1 MKSFLKAILLFTLVW
16 FVLASVIDYYYT
28 VKIRHSQVREYKIWE
43 DIFNSR
49 ITADIIVLGS
59 SRAMAHYNPEV
70 FDSILHSDF
79 YNLGLNGKLIDMDFF
94 RYHQYKKYNNHQP
107 TIIIWD
113 VMSGTFGYSGG
124 YGNEQFMAYIHNRD
138 IWHTIHRRGINI
150 TLFDRYIPLL
160 RYWRRNML
168 RTFPNAVMQVY
179 KGYRKECHDFDSS
192 ELNNIPDSSINC
204 SRCPALEE
212 EMRLTIQ
219 EMQHDGATVVLVYSP
234 FYYRGQKKYSD
245 LQSMRQLF
253 GKIAVEENCLYLDYL
268 DDPINNDSSLFK
280 NASHLNCFGADVFSA
295 KLSYA
300 LDSII
305 NASE

>member
-1 MKSFLKAILLFTLVW
+1 
-16 FVLASVIDYYYT
+16 
-28 VKIRHSQVREYKIWE
+28 
-43 DIFNSR
+43 
-49 ITADIIVLGS
+49 
-59 SRAMAHYNPEV
+59 
-70 FDSILHSDF
+70 
-79 YNLGLNGKLIDMDFF
+79 
-94 RYHQYKKYNNHQP
+94 
-107 TIIIWD
+107 
-113 VMSGTFGYSGG
+113 
-124 YGNEQFMAYIHNRD
+124 
-138 IWHTIHRRGINI
+138 
-150 TLFDRYIPLL
+150 
-160 RYWRRNML
+160 
-168 RTFPNAVMQVY
+168 
-179 KGYRKECHDFDSS
+179 
-192 ELNNIPDSSINC
+192 
-204 SRCPALEE
+204 
-212 EMRLTIQ
+212 MRLTIQ